1 MEIHDLSQQREFDG
15 EGYVSKLLH
24 DSDGL
29 RVALFCL
36 EPQQEVPSHVS
47 PSEVLFYVIEGQG
60 RVGLGADE
68 GAVAMGSLVA
78 CPPGIPHRLK
88 ADTRLVVLATIAAR
102 PG

>member
-1 MEIHDLSQQREFDG
+1 METQNLLQEREFDSR
-15 EGYVSKLLH
+15 GYVSKLLH

-36 EPQQEVPSHVS
+36 EPQQEVPPHVS
-47 PSEVLFYVIEGQG
+47 PSEVVFYVIEGRG

-68 GAVAMGSLVA
+68 GAVAVGALVA
-78 CPPGIPHRLK
+78 CPSGIPHSLK

-102 PG
+102 P